1 MNSKLSV
8 KLFSAFTVLMLLLTA
23 CGGGSNL
30 QEQIIGQWEIVNED
44 LGLSMVFDFKEE
56 GQVVVSIA
64 GAQINGTYAWL
75 DGDVIKITM
84 ALNGQS
90 EEILGPVQ
98 IKGDQLMIT
107 NDRGET
113 ETLTRVK

>member
-1 MNSKLSV
+1 
-8 KLFSAFTVLMLLLTA
+8 
-23 CGGGSNL
+23 
-30 QEQIIGQWEIVNED
+30 
-44 LGLSMVFDFKEE
+44 MVFDFKEE
-56 GQVVVSIA
+56 GKVVVSIA
-64 GAQINGTYAWL
+64 GVQIDGTYTWL

-98 IKGDQLMIT
+98 IEGDQLMIT